1 MRTALTEEFQC
12 GLWKMVATALVLAMR
27 SRLRPDWNT
36 ALIGYVRISV
46 ASVAP
51 TPPSKTNSTEGD
63 AMSRNRKFH
72 PVPRGGIDPIRSA
85 DDALAVFA
93 LAAPY
98 GHDTIVILLDAERRS
113 SSIMVVTDTV
123 DHDALFGVIDVCVSA
138 TAAHGAPIEA
148 MIVASSRPDGD
159 VEPDDVH
166 RWLQAGDQCRSSGI
180 ELIEWFVLGRSGP
193 RCPRE
198 LFGDPERWAP

>member
-1 MRTALTEEFQC
+1 
-12 GLWKMVATALVLAMR
+12 
-27 SRLRPDWNT
+27 
-36 ALIGYVRISV
+36 
-46 ASVAP
+46 
-51 TPPSKTNSTEGD
+51 
-63 AMSRNRKFH
+63 MSRNRKFH

-85 DDALAVFA
+85 DDALAVLA

-98 GHDTIVILLDAERRS
+98 GHDTIVILLDAERCG

-123 DHDALFGVIDVCVSA
+123 DHDALFRVIDVCLRA
-138 TAAHGAPIEA
+138 TAVHGAPVEA

-166 RWLQAGDQCRSSGI
+166 RWLEAGDQCRSGGI

-193 RCPRE
+193 QCPRE
-198 LFGDPERWAP
+198 LFGEPERWVA

>member
-1 MRTALTEEFQC
+1 
-12 GLWKMVATALVLAMR
+12 
-27 SRLRPDWNT
+27 
-36 ALIGYVRISV
+36 
-46 ASVAP
+46 
-51 TPPSKTNSTEGD
+51 
-63 AMSRNRKFH
+63 MSRNRKFH

-85 DDALAVFA
+85 DDALAVLA

-98 GHDTIVILLDAERRS
+98 GHDTIVILLDADRCG

-123 DHDALFGVIDVCVSA
+123 DHDALFGVIDVCVAA

-166 RWLQAGDQCRSSGI
+166 RWLEAADLCRSGGV

-193 RCPRE
+193 QCPRE
-198 LFGDPERWAP
+198 LFGEPERWAA